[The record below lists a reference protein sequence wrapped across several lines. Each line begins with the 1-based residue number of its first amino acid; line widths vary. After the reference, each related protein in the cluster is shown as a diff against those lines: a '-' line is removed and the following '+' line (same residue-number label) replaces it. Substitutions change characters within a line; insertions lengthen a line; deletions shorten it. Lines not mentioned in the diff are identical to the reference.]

1 MHSQRALITTL
12 GVVIVCLFLMGCTPT
27 APAEPC
33 MLTANLAVTAYRLPD
48 GASDIF
54 GTVST
59 GDTFEVLARTTGGW
73 LGFDPGIAQ
82 AANIGLARHRWVQLN
97 ITLDPSC
104 LPMVDLVTLADV
116 EADLA
121 ASGQ

>member
-1 MHSQRALITTL
+1 MRSQRVLITIL
-12 GVVIVCLFLMGCTPT
+12 VIVTAGLFLIGCTPV
-27 APAEPC
+27 APEESC
-33 MLTANLAVTAYRLPD
+33 MLTANMAVTAFRLPD

-59 GDTFEVLARTTGGW
+59 GDTFEVLAWTADGW

-97 ITLDPSC
+97 MTLAPSC
-104 LPMVDLVTLADV
+104 LNTVDLVTLADV

-121 ASGQ
+121 ASGN

>member
-1 MHSQRALITTL
+1 MRIQRALITIL
-12 GVVIVCLFLMGCTPT
+12 IVVTAGLLSIGCTP
-27 APAEPC
+27 APYEEPC
-33 MLTANLAVTAYRLPD
+33 MFTATMVVTAYRLPD
-48 GASDIF
+48 GASEIF

-59 GDTFEVLARTTGGW
+59 GDTYEVLARTVDGW
-73 LGFDPGIAQ
+73 LGFDPGVAQ

-97 ITLDPSC
+97 MTLDPSC
-104 LPMVDLVTLADV
+104 LNTVDLVTLADV